1 MSSKNSKTSDPHRLL
16 LNLIDKLDLR
26 KKDKYI
32 ALSNHMIWYIWRNIE
47 KSYENNKLKISDPI
61 WNEEFQL
68 PDGSYSISD
77 IQDYFEYILKKHGEM
92 TINPSIRIYTSK
104 IENVITFKIK
114 TGYYLWLLT
123 PETMKL
129 LWNNKSKII
138 KIKNRENVTYLETTE
153 VISLMLSIIVT
164 NKIQESCIHLFL
176 INRLVNY

>member
-16 LNLIDKLDLR
+16 LNLIDKVDLR
-26 KKDKYI
+26 KKDKYA
-32 ALSNHMIWYIWRNIE
+32 ALSNHMIWYKWRNIK
-47 KSYENNKLKISDPI
+47 KSYENNKFKISDPI
-61 WNEEFQL
+61 CNEEFQI
-68 PDGSYSISD
+68 PYGSYSISD
-77 IQDYFEYILKKHGEM
+77 IQDYFKYILKKYGEV

-104 IENVITFKIK
+104 IESVITFKIK
-114 TGYYLWLLT
+114 TGYYLELLT

-129 LWNNKSKII
+129 LWNNKGKIV
-138 KIKNRENVTYLETTE
+138 KIKNRENVPYLETTE